1 MKWFKNLKT
10 AQKLIPSFILVSLF
24 IGIVGFIG
32 ISDMNSINNNAVQMH
47 DYNLESV
54 KQVSLIQQNL
64 SNIRYDILKIAY
76 QRNLNNQDAALE
88 KEITE
93 LASENDTI
101 IANYEKSLL
110 SSEEK
115 PTFAKLKND
124 INAYKTVYEAVIKA
138 ANEKN
143 YTEAEAAFSKLLPL
157 KTNVYTDLSNSM
169 KINTSQADSSYKEN
183 GLIYKS
189 SIYKIAALIFSG
201 ILIAIILGIFLSM
214 FISKQLNKILKLAEV
229 MVDGDLT
236 YSINIDTK
244 DEIGNLAK
252 ALNKAGE
259 NIRKLIAEIVNS
271 ASDISASS
279 EEFSATVEE
288 VSSKMEVVD
297 ESTKQIS
304 KGAEDLSATIEEVN
318 ASAEEISANTN
329 GLSER
334 AVNAVTSVNDIKTRA
349 FDIREKAE
357 KELEKGTELYNEKQ
371 SHILKAIEDAKVVDE
386 VKIMADSIGSI
397 AEQTN
402 LLALNAAIEA
412 ARAGEQGKGFAVVA
426 DEVRTLA
433 EQSAKAVSDIQNMVV
448 QVQAAVTGLS
458 DSGQEVL
465 QYLVTNVQP
474 NYQFLKSIG
483 VQYGKD
489 AEFVGSIIEDISSS
503 SKQMNEVVEQV
514 SSALQNVSSTAEESA
529 SSSGEILSSINE
541 ITLAVNDIAKSTQ
554 SQAELAQKLTD
565 MVQKFKI

>member
-201 ILIAIILGIFLSM
+201 ILIAIILGIFISM